1 MSFFDAVILDVIF
14 ILFPSIVIL
23 ILEANYK
30 NFGEIS
36 KKYLIDIGNFVALF
50 FLITYGNYENTY
62 EIILLNIPFIISILY
77 KRRLA
82 SIVIAI
88 IMVFIYYTN
97 GYHISIKIIEY
108 LIYLIIFFIFAI
120 RNKSYSFVIS
130 VFLFIE
136 GVCITIEE
144 VYILGNND
152 IFTLAKIFLSLVIFY
167 LVSMLIIIIIDMVR
181 DTISLNQTLKELE
194 REKNLKNA
202 LFKIT
207 HEVKNPIA
215 VCKGY
220 LSMMDYDN
228 IDKVKK
234 YNEIIESEL
243 NRTLDIMDNFSRYTK
258 IKVDKDIMDLDS
270 LIREVIS
277 NMSSV
282 FEAYKVEV
290 VYDYD
295 DELFINGDYGR
306 LKQVLVNILKNSCEA
321 IKRDGR
327 ININLS
333 VDNKNI
339 YLNIRDDGC
348 GMSPEE
354 LESVDQLFFT
364 SKDKG
369 CGIGVSIA
377 KEIIRLHDG
386 ELEYDSVLNEFTEV
400 KIKFPKTIDLH

>member
-339 YLNIRDDGC
+339 YLNIRDNGC

-386 ELEYDSVLNEFTEV
+386 ELGYDSVLNEFTEV

>member
-1 MSFFDAVILDVIF
+1 
-14 ILFPSIVIL
+14 
-23 ILEANYK
+23 
-30 NFGEIS
+30 
-36 KKYLIDIGNFVALF
+36 
-50 FLITYGNYENTY
+50 
-62 EIILLNIPFIISILY
+62 
-77 KRRLA
+77 
-82 SIVIAI
+82 
-88 IMVFIYYTN
+88 MVQ
-97 GYHISIKIIEY
+97 
-108 LIYLIIFFIFAI
+108 
-120 RNKSYSFVIS
+120 VIS

-339 YLNIRDDGC
+339 YLNIRDNGC

>member
-339 YLNIRDDGC
+339 YLNIRDNGC

-386 ELEYDSVLNEFTEV
+386 ELEYDSVLNEFTAV

>member
-234 YNEIIESEL
+234 YNEIIENEL

-306 LKQVLVNILKNSCEA
+306 LKQVLVNVLKNSCEA
-321 IKRDGR
+321 IKREGR

-339 YLNIRDDGC
+339 YLNIRDNGC

>member
-270 LIREVIS
+270 LIREVIG

-339 YLNIRDDGC
+339 YLNIRDNGC

>member
-339 YLNIRDDGC
+339 YLNIRDNGC

>member
-270 LIREVIS
+270 LIRKVIS

-339 YLNIRDDGC
+339 YLNIRDNGC

>member
-120 RNKSYSFVIS
+120 RNKSYSFAIS

-270 LIREVIS
+270 LIREVIG

-339 YLNIRDDGC
+339 YLNIRDNGC

>member
-1 MSFFDAVILDVIF
+1 
-14 ILFPSIVIL
+14 
-23 ILEANYK
+23 
-30 NFGEIS
+30 
-36 KKYLIDIGNFVALF
+36 
-50 FLITYGNYENTY
+50 
-62 EIILLNIPFIISILY
+62 
-77 KRRLA
+77 
-82 SIVIAI
+82 
-88 IMVFIYYTN
+88 
-97 GYHISIKIIEY
+97 
-108 LIYLIIFFIFAI
+108 
-120 RNKSYSFVIS
+120 
-130 VFLFIE
+130 
-136 GVCITIEE
+136 
-144 VYILGNND
+144 
-152 IFTLAKIFLSLVIFY
+152 
-167 LVSMLIIIIIDMVR
+167 
-181 DTISLNQTLKELE
+181 
-194 REKNLKNA
+194 
-202 LFKIT
+202 
-207 HEVKNPIA
+207 
-215 VCKGY
+215 
-220 LSMMDYDN
+220 
-228 IDKVKK
+228 
-234 YNEIIESEL
+234 
-243 NRTLDIMDNFSRYTK
+243 MDNFSRYTK

-270 LIREVIS
+270 LIREVIG

-339 YLNIRDDGC
+339 YLNIRDNGC

>member
-282 FEAYKVEV
+282 SEAYKVEV

-339 YLNIRDDGC
+339 YLNIRDNGC

>member
-14 ILFPSIVIL
+14 ILLPSIVIL

-36 KKYLIDIGNFVALF
+36 KRHLIDIGNFVALF

-339 YLNIRDDGC
+339 YLNIRDNGC